1 MQHLFK
7 KSLGQH
13 FLTNKSILKKIVCIK
28 DIKNKII
35 FEIGPGQGA
44 LTKEILQK
52 KPKKLILI
60 SRGGLIPGSIIA
72 NYLGIQDIDVIALK
86 TYSDRRKNTD
96 IKIFK
101 RIKSEKKLVVIDDL
115 VDSGDTAKIVKDM
128 MPNSKFVVLYAKT
141 SGKKQADL
149 HLYDFKDKDWLVFP
163 WEQD

>member
-1 MQHLFK
+1 MIL
-7 KSLGQH
+7 SLVSG
-13 FLTNKSILKKIVCIK
+13 V
-28 DIKNKII
+28 
-35 FEIGPGQGA
+35 
-44 LTKEILQK
+44 
-52 KPKKLILI
+52 
-60 SRGGLIPGSIIA
+60 IIA

-86 TYSDRRKNTD
+86 TYSDRKKNND

>member
-1 MQHLFK
+1 MCLQMK
-7 KSLGQH
+7 QV
-13 FLTNKSILKKIVCIK
+13 FLSYHDIHADCIELA
-28 DIKNKII
+28 KII
-35 FEIGPGQGA
+35 
-44 LTKEILQK
+44 K
-52 KPKKLILI
+52 KKYKPEKLILI

-86 TYSDRRKNTD
+86 TYQNRKRSSD

-101 RIKSEKKLVVIDDL
+101 RIKSLKKLVVIDDL
-115 VDSGDTAKIVKDM
+115 VDSGETAKIVKEM

>member
-1 MQHLFK
+1 M
-7 KSLGQH
+7 
-13 FLTNKSILKKIVCIK
+13 
-28 DIKNKII
+28 
-35 FEIGPGQGA
+35 
-44 LTKEILQK
+44 
-52 KPKKLILI
+52 I

-86 TYSDRRKNTD
+86 TYSDRKKNND

-149 HLYDFKDKDWLVFP
+149 RLYDFKDKDWLVFP